1 MSIIGAALIMLG
13 CTAAGLIKAHSL
25 GEKDKTCSELLTAF
39 TLLKSEICSR
49 AVPLDEALRVSSGTA
64 SGDTEKFL
72 RRVSSDFSKLGERSF
87 CDIWSNAAVSCLQI
101 LPPRSLSAVKA
112 LGSSLGRYES
122 SMQCA
127 ALDRC
132 IGDISAEQQKLR
144 ETLSAD
150 KRMYI
155 GLGCAAGLIIAI
167 VLI

>member
-1 MSIIGAALIMLG
+1 MSFTGAMLIMLG
-13 CTAAGLIKAHSL
+13 CAAAGFIKARSI
-25 GEKDKTCSELLTAF
+25 GERDKTCSELINAF

-49 AVPLDEALRVSSGTA
+49 AVPLDEALRIVSGAA

-72 RRVSSDFSKLGERSF
+72 HRVSRDFSKLGEQAF

-112 LGSSLGRYES
+112 LGCSLGRYES

-132 IGDISAEQQKLR
+132 IGDISAEQSKLR

-155 GLGCAAGLIIAI
+155 GLGCAVGLIIAL

>member
-1 MSIIGAALIMLG
+1 MSFVGTMLIMLG
-13 CTAAGLIKAHSL
+13 CAAAGLIKARSI
-25 GEKDKTCSELLTAF
+25 GEKDKTCAELINAF

-49 AVPLDEALRVSSGTA
+49 AVPLDEALRIVSGAA
-64 SGDTEKFL
+64 SGNTEKFL
-72 RRVSSDFSKLGERSF
+72 HRVSCDFSKLGEQAF

-101 LPPRSLSAVKA
+101 LPPRLLSAVKA

-132 IGDISAEQQKLR
+132 IGDISAEQRKLR

-155 GLGCAAGLIIAI
+155 GLGCAAGLIIAL